1 MIKIICLN
9 TNIIICV
16 APFFNLVTYF
26 GAREYNN
33 LRQEIDYAGEK
44 MTKDEL
50 KQWVTTLPK
59 VELHL
64 HIEGSLEPDLM
75 MALAEKHQVEL
86 PYASIEE
93 IKTAYDFEDLQSFLN
108 LYYFGA
114 SVLKDEDDFYQLMW
128 NYLLKCKEDNVVHV
142 EIMFDPQT
150 HTQRNIGFDVFM
162 PGFKRAMQ
170 QAEQEWGQSSLLI
183 MSFLRH
189 LTEQSA
195 IETLEASIPYLEDII
210 AVGLDSSELG
220 NPPEKFN
227 HVFKM
232 AKELGLKRVAHA
244 GEEGPAD
251 YVWGALKGLDVH
263 RIDHGVRSI
272 EDPQLIAFLIQ
283 SQHPLTVCPLSNTK
297 LKVFENMQQHNV
309 LELLDLGLMVTIN
322 ADDPSYFG
330 GYLNDNFFA
339 IIDHLPI
346 EKHQIQQLVKN
357 SFNASFMQEEHKLK
371 WVEKIACY

>member
-1 MIKIICLN
+1 MNKN
-9 TNIIICV
+9 
-16 APFFNLVTYF
+16 
-26 GAREYNN
+26 
-33 LRQEIDYAGEK
+33 
-44 MTKDEL
+44 EL
-50 KQWVTTLPK
+50 KQWVASLPK

-75 MALAEKHQVEL
+75 MELAEKHQIDL
-86 PYASIEE
+86 PYANIEE
-93 IKTAYDFEDLQSFLN
+93 VKNAYNFDDLQSFLN

-150 HTQRNIGFDVFM
+150 HTERDIGFDVFM
-162 PGFKRAMQ
+162 PGFKRAIQ
-170 QAEQEWGQSSLLI
+170 QAEQEWGQSCLLI

-189 LTEQSA
+189 LPEQNA
-195 IETLEASIPYLEDII
+195 IETLHDSTEYLDDII
-210 AVGLDSSELG
+210 AVGLDSGELG
-220 NPPEKFN
+220 NPPEKFTE
-227 HVFKM
+227 VFKM

-251 YVWGALKGLDVH
+251 YVWGALKALDVH
-263 RIDHGVRSI
+263 RIDHGVRSV
-272 EDPQLIAFLIQ
+272 EDPKLIEFLIQ

-297 LKVFENMQQHNV
+297 LKVFDHMQQHNV
-309 LELLDLGLMVTIN
+309 LELLELGLMATIN

-346 EKHQIQQLVKN
+346 QNHHLQQLVKN
-357 SFNASFMQEEHKLK
+357 SFNASFMPAEHKIK
-371 WVEKIACY
+371 WLEEISCY

>member
-1 MIKIICLN
+1 MSK
-9 TNIIICV
+9 
-16 APFFNLVTYF
+16 
-26 GAREYNN
+26 E
-33 LRQEIDYAGEK
+33 Q
-44 MTKDEL
+44 L
-50 KQWVTTLPK
+50 KQWVAAVPK

-75 MALAEKHQVEL
+75 MALADKHQIEL
-86 PYASIEE
+86 PYANIEE
-93 IKTAYDFEDLQSFLN
+93 VNKAYNFGDLQSFLD

-114 SVLKDEDDFYQLMW
+114 SVLRDEDDFYQLMW

-150 HTQRNIGFDVFM
+150 HTERGIGFEVFM
-162 PGFKRAMQ
+162 PGFKRAIK
-170 QAEQEWGQSSLLI
+170 QAEQEWGQSCLLI

-195 IETLEASIPYLEDII
+195 IHTLDSAKPYLDDII
-210 AVGLDSSELG
+210 AVGLDSGELG
-220 NPPEKFN
+220 NPPEKFTQ
-227 HVFKM
+227 VFNM

-251 YVWGALKGLDVH
+251 YVWGALKALDVQ

-272 EDPQLIAFLIQ
+272 EDPELIKYLAQ

-297 LKVFENMQQHNV
+297 LKVFAHMQEHNV
-309 LELLDLGLMVTIN
+309 LELLKLGLMVTVN

-330 GYLNDNFFA
+330 GYLNDNYFA
-339 IIDHLPI
+339 LIEHLPI
-346 EKHQIQQLVKN
+346 EKCQLKQLVKN
-357 SFNASFMQEEHKLK
+357 SFNASFMPAEHKQK
-371 WVEKIACY
+371 WLETICNY

>member
-1 MIKIICLN
+1 MNKN
-9 TNIIICV
+9 
-16 APFFNLVTYF
+16 
-26 GAREYNN
+26 
-33 LRQEIDYAGEK
+33 
-44 MTKDEL
+44 EL
-50 KQWVTTLPK
+50 KQWVASLPK

-75 MALAEKHQVEL
+75 MELAEKHQIDL
-86 PYASIEE
+86 PYANIEE
-93 IKTAYDFEDLQSFLN
+93 VKNAYNFDDLQSFLN

-150 HTQRNIGFDVFM
+150 HTERDIGFDVFM
-162 PGFKRAMQ
+162 PGFKRAIQ
-170 QAEQEWGQSSLLI
+170 QAEQEWGQSCLLI
-183 MSFLRH
+183 ISFLRH
-189 LTEQSA
+189 LPEQNA
-195 IETLEASIPYLEDII
+195 IETLHDSTEYLDDII
-210 AVGLDSSELG
+210 AVGLDSGELG
-220 NPPEKFN
+220 NPPEKFTE
-227 HVFKM
+227 VFKM

-251 YVWGALKGLDVH
+251 YVWGALKALDVH
-263 RIDHGVRSI
+263 RIDHGVRSV
-272 EDPQLIAFLIQ
+272 EDPKLIEFLIQ

-297 LKVFENMQQHNV
+297 LKVFDHMQQHNV
-309 LELLDLGLMVTIN
+309 LELLELGLMATIN

-346 EKHQIQQLVKN
+346 QKHHLQQLVKN
-357 SFNASFMQEEHKLK
+357 SFNASFMPAEHKIK
-371 WVEKIACY
+371 WLEEISCY

>member
-1 MIKIICLN
+1 
-9 TNIIICV
+9 
-16 APFFNLVTYF
+16 
-26 GAREYNN
+26 
-33 LRQEIDYAGEK
+33 

-50 KQWVTTLPK
+50 KQWVALLPK

-75 MALAEKHQVEL
+75 MALADKHQIEL
-86 PYASIEE
+86 PYANIEE
-93 IKTAYDFEDLQSFLN
+93 VKDAYKFEDLQSFLD

-150 HTQRNIGFDVFM
+150 HTERGIGFDVFM
-162 PGFKRAMQ
+162 PGFKRAIQ
-170 QAEQEWGQSSLLI
+170 QAEQEWGQSCLLI

-195 IETLEASIPYLEDII
+195 MQTLESATPYLNDIT
-210 AVGLDSSELG
+210 AVGLDSGELG
-220 NPPEKFN
+220 NPPEKFTQ
-227 HVFKM
+227 VFKM

-251 YVWGALKGLDVH
+251 YVWGALKALDVN

-272 EDPQLIAFLIQ
+272 EDPELIKFLVQ

-297 LKVFENMQQHNV
+297 LKVFKHMQDHNV
-309 LELLDLGLMVTIN
+309 LQLLEFGLMATIN

-346 EKHQIQQLVKN
+346 QQHHLYQLVKN
-357 SFNASFMQEEHKLK
+357 SFNASFMPLEQKQQWLA
-371 WVEKIACY
+371 KIDAH